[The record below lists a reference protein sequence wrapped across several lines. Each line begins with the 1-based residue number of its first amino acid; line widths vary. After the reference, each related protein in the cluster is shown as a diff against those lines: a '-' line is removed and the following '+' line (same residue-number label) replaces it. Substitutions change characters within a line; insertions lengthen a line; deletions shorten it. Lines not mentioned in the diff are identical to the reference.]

1 MNIYIYD
8 IEVFAYDWIVVAR
21 RPEEG
26 SPYTVIHN
34 DNYHLREF
42 LNNAPDILGGFN
54 NKHYDDYV
62 VMVMINGGDPI
73 EVKRCND
80 FIIGGGKPWEYSFI
94 QYKKKPFKSFDLRDD
109 IADPGISLKAIE
121 GNLKLPIVE
130 SSVPFDIDRPLTPEE
145 LEEVIRYC
153 KYDVDSTVRLY
164 WERKK
169 NYLDAKILAGSIYG
183 IDPLDALGYTN
194 ARLSAEALKATYTER
209 SDERDYMLPANLD
222 PERIPKIV
230 LDFFLQ
236 IRDKTIPDAKLFG
249 AGKGSKGMT
258 LDLIL
263 KCSGGECPVSYAW
276 GGVHGAK
283 PCVIIEE
290 TEDRVIINQDVGSLY
305 PNSMINFG
313 YTSRSMADP
322 DAYRKLVE
330 LRLDFKGKAKA
341 VNKVIKSKL
350 GANWYHDFLE
360 EDINGNT
367 FFNKD
372 KAKSST
378 DEETY
383 KQILEYLDYDAKQ
396 SSLKLIIN
404 TCYGAMLAKGNGL
417 NDRLGGRSVCITN
430 QLAMSILIADLCKE
444 CETIDFV
451 NINTDGI
458 MFTIDRKEV
467 DLSERI
473 VSAWCDLTGFTMERD
488 DFYKVIQKDVN
499 NYIGIYKDGHFK
511 TKGGYVS
518 LYEGGTFK
526 TNSLQIIHKAIV
538 DNLVKGINPE
548 VTIRE
553 CTDVT
558 AFQQIIKTGGSYKGS
573 YHYVDGERVEVQ
585 KVNRVYAVKDPRYGQ
600 VVKGKWITEKR
611 KKNKVTGKMDSIPVD
626 PPVWSETVIS
636 ECPDHCFIDNEN
648 TLTVADLDLD
658 YYIDMA
664 KRRIDKYINIDP
676 TVARKITKINKEVVI
691 MPTKSTL
698 SAPVELTEGEE
709 KIRKL
714 NVHAKLILA
723 RKLFLESKVKKTGKN
738 RFAEFKYF
746 TLEDIIPVKQ
756 SIFEKLG
763 LIDPISFGTEVATL
777 TLINV
782 DNPDETI
789 EFMSPLREDE
799 SLISNPIQKL
809 GAIETYVRRYLYM
822 LMLDIVEAD
831 AIEAVTDKPI
841 SEEGK
846 PVKATTK
853 KSNRPATTEERQE
866 VKEEL
871 INQGGEATKTQRTA
885 ISNGLK
891 KLRARYMDSNKV
903 VFSAELEAKY
913 DSYIREIVK
922 RVKAG
927 VTKAEA
933 EDILIDI
940 GNKIAEE

>member
-34 DNYHLREF
+34 DNYHLRKF

-330 LRLDFKGKAKA
+330 LDGKVEPPIYYKLQASLYAYLLGFDNVVMTCSFLQDKDYQDPEAFVPTVDNTVVVEFKVSEEYPTFKESYIDPAMKFWRENVLTGISPEFDEKKDAEILKVLRTKKIELPKTTPKKKVNYVKDFETDQYIYNSNMIIPGHGDKSVMMLLEYFALTKEEVACIRWHMGAYETDTKLWDYYGKA
-341 VNKVIKSKL
+341 IKKYPNVLYTHTADMIASKIL
-350 GANWYHDFLE
+350 G
-360 EDINGNT
+360 G
-367 FFNKD
+367 
-372 KAKSST
+372 
-378 DEETY
+378 
-383 KQILEYLDYDAKQ
+383 
-396 SSLKLIIN
+396 LIIEW
-404 TCYGAMLAKGNGL
+404 T
-417 NDRLGGRSVCITN
+417 
-430 QLAMSILIADLCKE
+430 
-444 CETIDFV
+444 
-451 NINTDGI
+451 
-458 MFTIDRKEV
+458 
-467 DLSERI
+467 
-473 VSAWCDLTGFTMERD
+473 
-488 DFYKVIQKDVN
+488 
-499 NYIGIYKDGHFK
+499 
-511 TKGGYVS
+511 
-518 LYEGGTFK
+518 
-526 TNSLQIIHKAIV
+526 
-538 DNLVKGINPE
+538 
-548 VTIRE
+548 
-553 CTDVT
+553 
-558 AFQQIIKTGGSYKGS
+558 
-573 YHYVDGERVEVQ
+573 
-585 KVNRVYAVKDPRYGQ
+585 
-600 VVKGKWITEKR
+600 
-611 KKNKVTGKMDSIPVD
+611 TGK
-626 PPVWSETVIS
+626 
-636 ECPDHCFIDNEN
+636 
-648 TLTVADLDLD
+648 
-658 YYIDMA
+658 
-664 KRRIDKYINIDP
+664 
-676 TVARKITKINKEVVI
+676 
-691 MPTKSTL
+691 
-698 SAPVELTEGEE
+698 ELTMDQ
-709 KIRKL
+709 RKL
-714 NVHAKLILA
+714 NASGCKDITAFKALENVTKERKDRARLDKLLA
-723 RKLFLESKVKKTGKN
+723 TIFYISDLAGFRIEGRITFQDKKTGKIW
-738 RFAEFKYF
+738 R
-746 TLEDIIPVKQ
+746 
-756 SIFEKLG
+756 
-763 LIDPISFGTEVATL
+763 
-777 TLINV
+777 
-782 DNPDETI
+782 
-789 EFMSPLREDE
+789 
-799 SLISNPIQKL
+799 
-809 GAIETYVRRYLYM
+809 
-822 LMLDIVEAD
+822 
-831 AIEAVTDKPI
+831 
-841 SEEGK
+841 
-846 PVKATTK
+846 
-853 KSNRPATTEERQE
+853 
-866 VKEEL
+866 
-871 INQGGEATKTQRTA
+871 
-885 ISNGLK
+885 
-891 KLRARYMDSNKV
+891 
-903 VFSAELEAKY
+903 
-913 DSYIREIVK
+913 
-922 RVKAG
+922 
-927 VTKAEA
+927 
-933 EDILIDI
+933 
-940 GNKIAEE
+940 

>member
-1 MNIYIYD
+1 MNVYIYD
-8 IEVFAYDWIVVAR
+8 LEVFKYNWLLKAR
-21 RPEEG
+21 QPEPG
-26 SPYTVIHN
+26 SPWVTIWD
-34 DNYHLREF
+34 DNYALREW
-42 LNNAPDILGGFN
+42 LNSDPDILGGFN

-62 VMVMINGGDPI
+62 VMVMLNGGSNI

-80 FIIGGGKPWEYSFI
+80 FIINEGGKPWEFPFI
-94 QYKKKPFKSFDLRDD
+94 QYQKKPFKSFDLRDD
-109 IADPGISLKAIE
+109 IPDPGISLKAIE

-130 SSVPFDIDRPLTPEE
+130 SSVPFDIDRPLTDEE
-145 LEEVIRYC
+145 KAEVEFYC
-153 KYDVDSTVRLY
+153 ENDVNATVRLY

-169 NYLDAKILAGSIYG
+169 NYLDAKILAGDIYG
-183 IDPLDALGYTN
+183 IDPLGALGYTN

-209 SDERDYMLPANLD
+209 SDERDYTLPANLD

-236 IRDKTIPDAKLFG
+236 IRDKSIPDAKLFG

-258 LDLIL
+258 LELML
-263 KCSGGECPVSYAW
+263 KCSGGECPVTYAW

-313 YTSRSMADP
+313 YTSRSMEDP

-330 LRLDFKGKAKA
+330 LRLEFKGKAKA
-341 VNKVIKSKL
+341 VNKVIAGKL
-350 GANWYHDFLE
+350 GGSWYHDFSD
-360 EDINGNT
+360 EDEDGNT
-367 FFNKD
+367 FLNMD
-372 KAKSST
+372 KVKAGT

-458 MFTIDRKEV
+458 MFMIDRKEV

-488 DFYKVIQKDVN
+488 DFYRVIQKDVN

-538 DNLVKGINPE
+538 DYLVKGIDPE
-548 VTIRE
+548 NTIRE

-558 AFQQIIKTGGSYKGS
+558 AFQQIIKTGGSYEGS
-573 YHYVDGERVEVQ
+573 YHYVDGKCEPVQ
-585 KVNRVYAVKDPRYGQ
+585 KVNRVYAVKDLKYGA
-600 VVKGKWITEKR
+600 VVKGKWITERR
-611 KKNKVTGKMDSIPVD
+611 KKNKKTGKMDSIPVD
-626 PPVWSETVIS
+626 PPLWSETVIS

-676 TVARKITKINKEVVI
+676 TVARKIAKINKEVVI
-691 MPTKSTL
+691 M
-698 SAPVELTEGEE
+698 ATEKNQTTNVYG
-709 KIRKL
+709 KL
-714 NVHAKLILA
+714 LEA
-723 RKLFLESKVKKTGKN
+723 RKRFLEAGIKKEGVN
-738 RFAEFKYF
+738 RYAEFKYF
-746 TLEDIIPVKQ
+746 RLDEIIPVKQ
-756 SIFEKLG
+756 AIFRDLG
-763 LIDPISFGTEVATL
+763 LADVITFGNEVATL
-777 TLINV
+777 TIFNV
-782 DNPDETI
+782 DNPEESID
-789 EFMSPLREDE
+789 FMSQLAPDE
-799 SLISNPIQKL
+799 SMIKNPIQKV
-809 GAIETYVRRYLYM
+809 GAIQTYVRRYLY
-822 LMLDIVEAD
+822 LLALDIIESD
-831 AIEAVTDKPI
+831 GIEAITDKPDP
-841 SEEGK
+841 ETGK
-846 PVKATTK
+846 TANGTTGK
-853 KSNRPATTEERQE
+853 KSNRPATETERQE
-866 VKEEL
+866 VKKDL
-871 INQGGEATKTQRTA
+871 IDKGGEATDTQIKA
-885 ISNGLK
+885 IKNGLK
-891 KLRARYMDSNKV
+891 KLRTKDAEKYEGYVTEV
-903 VFSAELEAKY
+903 VKK
-913 DSYIREIVK
+913 I
-922 RVKAG
+922 KAG
-927 VTKAEA
+927 LKKNEA
-933 EDILIDI
+933 EDLLIEI
-940 GNKIAEE
+940 GEKVEEA